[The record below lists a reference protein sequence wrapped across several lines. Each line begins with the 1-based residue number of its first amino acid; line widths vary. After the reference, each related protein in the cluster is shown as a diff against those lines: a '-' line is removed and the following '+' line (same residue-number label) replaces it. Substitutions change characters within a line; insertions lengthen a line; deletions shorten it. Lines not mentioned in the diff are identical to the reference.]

1 VPIGSAERAVR
12 PARMH
17 AACAHRAGEHS
28 APGGGDEQ
36 AAEIADGGEGD
47 RQLEHVDV
55 GDRHESAARDAWRDR
70 VVHRHRRLRTV
81 VEGPD
86 GCLSVLTSNR
96 DGRGSPVPDD
106 DGSAA

>member
-1 VPIGSAERAVR
+1 MAAKATGSSSTWMWAIATRA
-12 PARMH
+12 PLATLG
-17 AACAHRAGEHS
+17 A
-28 APGGGDEQ
+28 
-36 AAEIADGGEGD
+36 IA
-47 RQLEHVDV
+47 
-55 GDRHESAARDAWRDR
+55 SSTA
-70 VVHRHRRLRTV
+70 HRRLRTV